1 MNEMEMIARDNHKKG
16 NNCSASLALA
26 FAEKMGLTGE
36 EAKAL
41 VPMPRSID
49 GMCGGYLSVVAM
61 LRKLGIDKEEEYKEM
76 FLKKNGSLYCK
87 ELIASR
93 AGTGR
98 TCNDIVGE
106 SAAMLEEI
114 INRADSPD

>member
-1 MNEMEMIARDNHKKG
+1 MNEMEKKARDNHKMG
-16 NNCSASLALA
+16 NNCSNSLAIT
-26 FAEKMGLTGE
+26 FADKLGLSND

-41 VPMPRSID
+41 VPQPRSIE
-49 GMCGGYLSVVAM
+49 GMCGGYLSVIAM
-61 LRKLGIDKEEEYKEM
+61 RRKLGIDKEEEYKEM

-98 TCNDIVGE
+98 NCNDIVGE
-106 SAAMLEEI
+106 SAAMMDEI
-114 INRADSPD
+114 IKHDER

>member
-1 MNEMEMIARDNHKKG
+1 MNEMEKRARENHKKG
-16 NNCSASLALA
+16 NNCSNSLALA
-26 FAEKMGLTGE
+26 FADKLGLSE
-36 EAKAL
+36 DEAKAL
-41 VPMPRSID
+41 VPPPRSID

-61 LRKLGIDKEEEYKEM
+61 LKKLGIDKEEEYREL
-76 FLKKNGSLYCK
+76 FLEKNGSLFCR

-106 SAAMLEEI
+106 SAAMMEEI
-114 INRADSPD
+114 INS